1 MAKATIRDL
10 RNHFPKIKAMVEAE
24 GEVIVTDKGEP
35 KYKLMLYTAP
45 QGEKASRAP
54 KDYMSRL
61 RRFQHRPMTPKKVKT
76 LEDEN
81 RGER

>member
-1 MAKATIRDL
+1 MATATIRDL
-10 RNHFPKIKAMVEAE
+10 RNRFPKVKEMIETE
-24 GEVIVTDKGEP
+24 GEVIVTDKGKP
-35 KYKLMLYTAP
+35 KYKLTPYTP
-45 QGEKASRAP
+45 PPTGKRSRAP

-61 RRFQHRPMTPKKVKT
+61 RRFQQRPMSPAKVKA